1 MDEIKFNK
9 MVEEAMKIGFTREM
23 AKEYVAISNGL
34 SDGDVIIVPDDFVD
48 DDDEEE
54 ESDVVLK

>member
-48 DDDEEE
+48 DDEEE